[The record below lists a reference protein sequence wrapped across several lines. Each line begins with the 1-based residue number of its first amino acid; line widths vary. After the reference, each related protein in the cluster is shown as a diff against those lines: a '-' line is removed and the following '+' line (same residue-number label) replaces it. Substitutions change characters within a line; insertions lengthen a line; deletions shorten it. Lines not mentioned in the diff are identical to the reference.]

1 MAQSR
6 EASSL
11 LVTVTARSRQVTRAG
26 VQPPKRLTAGGFH
39 LAQTDRHDL
48 RFWRAA
54 GNYYLA
60 SVEFHLLTGFEGN
73 EFPARCEELTLLCN
87 QFHFAK
93 CEAKNR
99 DLAVLTEET
108 RGCDLQAQ
116 FMMFV
121 SSRFR

>member
-11 LVTVTARSRQVTRAG
+11 FVIVTSRLWHVTCDGSRPHNG
-26 VQPPKRLTAGGFH
+26 PTAGGFH

-60 SVEFHLLTGFEGN
+60 SLEFHLLTVFEGN
-73 EFPARCEELTLLCN
+73 EFPARCEELTLLYN
-87 QFHFAK
+87 
-93 CEAKNR
+93 
-99 DLAVLTEET
+99 
-108 RGCDLQAQ
+108 
-116 FMMFV
+116 
-121 SSRFR
+121 